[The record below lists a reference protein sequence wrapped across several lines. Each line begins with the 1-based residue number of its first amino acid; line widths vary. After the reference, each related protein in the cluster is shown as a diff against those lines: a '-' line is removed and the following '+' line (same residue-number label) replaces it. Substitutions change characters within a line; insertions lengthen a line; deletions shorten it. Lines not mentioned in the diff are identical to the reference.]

1 MVSFRYWG
9 EWLVG
14 FVGEETSEGKKE
26 SYGDDCK
33 CLQSQHLGGKGRRIK
48 KKSCQLRCHETQS
61 PKTEIGAA
69 EVVRSVTCLP
79 SKHNN
84 LSLAT

>member
-1 MVSFRYWG
+1 M
-9 EWLVG
+9 
-14 FVGEETSEGKKE
+14 
-26 SYGDDCK
+26 
-33 CLQSQHLGGKGRRIK
+33 
-48 KKSCQLRCHETQS
+48 CHETQS

-69 EVVRSVTCLP
+69 EVVRSVKCLP